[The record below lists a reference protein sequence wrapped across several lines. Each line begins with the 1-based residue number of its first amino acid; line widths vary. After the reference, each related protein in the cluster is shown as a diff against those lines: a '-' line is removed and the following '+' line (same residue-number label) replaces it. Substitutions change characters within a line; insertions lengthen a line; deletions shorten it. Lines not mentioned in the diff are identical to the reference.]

1 MAYTNIDDPSA
12 YFQTALYTGNNT
24 ANHAITNDGNSDLQ
38 PDLLW
43 IKSRDAAHSHWLVDS
58 NRGVTKGFFVES
70 SDAERTSLATRDV
83 ASFDTDGFTV
93 GVPYQSSS
101 TNSNASTKVAWQ
113 WKANAGS
120 TSSNTDGSIN
130 STVQANQDAGFSIVT
145 YTGTGSTADQTIGH
159 GLGVRANAVIVKNRD
174 GAANWVV
181 YVDGLTAN
189 HSMELNTLDT
199 ESDSTQG
206 RVLSNAGTRGT
217 STIFSI
223 RSGSGSVIQT
233 NTSGEDYVAYCFA
246 EKQGFSKFSSYVG
259 NGASNGP
266 FIYTGFAPAFVMI
279 KNTSTPTNWEMF
291 DVKRNPSNVRN
302 LKLGANLDVAENGSD
317 LGTTTQNN
325 IDILSN
331 GFKCRT
337 GNTDTNVNGHK
348 FIYMAFAE
356 NPFTTSTGI
365 PTTAR

>member
-12 YFQTALYTGNNT
+12 YFQTVLYTGNNT

-113 WKANAGS
+113 WKANGG
-120 TSSNTDGSIN
+120 TTTSNTDGSIT
-130 STVQANQDAGFSIVT
+130 STVQANQDAGFSIIT
-145 YTGTGSTADQTIGH
+145 YTGNGTAGATFGH
-159 GLGVRANAVIVKNRD
+159 GLGVAPSMVIVKKRSATPLAD
-174 GAANWVV
+174 SWGVWHQ
-181 YVDGLTAN
+181 GLTSAAYN
-189 HSMELNTLDT
+189 LLLNTTAAESNSWNVWNST
-199 ESDSTQG
+199 EPTSSVITVSNDSTGNYNGQPY
-206 RVLSNAGTRGT
+206 
-217 STIFSI
+217 I
-223 RSGSGSVIQT
+223 
-233 NTSGEDYVAYCFA
+233 AYCFA
-246 EKQGFSKFSSYVG
+246 SKQGYSKFGKYVG
-259 NGASNGP
+259 NGNTNGA
-266 FIYTGFAPAFVMI
+266 FVYTGFKPAFVMT
-279 KNTSTPTNWEMF
+279 KNISATDSWVIMDE
-291 DVKRNPSNVRN
+291 KRSPSNVAN
-302 LKLGANLDVAENGSD
+302 KYLLPNSDGAE
-317 LGTTTQNN
+317 GTNF
-325 IDILSN
+325 DMFDFVSN
-331 GFKCRT
+331 GFKCRRAT
-337 GNTDTNVNGHK
+337 SQNTSGNT

-356 NPFTTSTGI
+356 HPFTTSTGI